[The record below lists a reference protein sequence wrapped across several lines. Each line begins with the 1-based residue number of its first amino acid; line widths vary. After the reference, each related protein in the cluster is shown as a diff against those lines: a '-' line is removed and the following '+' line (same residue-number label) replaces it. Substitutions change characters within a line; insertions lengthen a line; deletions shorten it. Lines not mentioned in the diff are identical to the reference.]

1 MKKFLPRF
9 SIVIVSLLLLVGGC
23 SIGKK
28 APQTPNPAT
37 VPVSRSNSKPWL
49 AHHERLVQEAQSNR
63 IDLLFMG
70 DSITDFWVRQA
81 PRYGTNFWAKYYAP
95 LYAADFG
102 ISGDRTEHVIWRID
116 NGELDGLHPKVT
128 VLMIGTNNSKDNSPE
143 QIAAGIRV
151 ILDKIHEKCPHTK
164 ILLLGVFP
172 RNRTND
178 VQAQIEAPAKINA
191 IISKFAHGNKIV
203 YLDINDKFLSP
214 DGRVPADIMP
224 DFLHPN
230 EHGYQIWADAMNPT
244 LYRMMGVSTNSAGL
258 PETGS
263 P

>member
-1 MKKFLPRF
+1 MKKFFPWFPIAL
-9 SIVIVSLLLLVGGC
+9 VSLVLLNGGC
-23 SIGKK
+23 STEKNE
-28 APQTPNPAT
+28 PQTPNPAT
-37 VPVSRSNSKPWL
+37 VPVSRSNSSSWM
-49 AHHERLVQEAQSNR
+49 AHHERLVQEAKHNR

-70 DSITDFWVRQA
+70 DSITDFWVRSA
-81 PRYGTNFWAKYYAP
+81 PRFGTNVWAKYYAP

-128 VLMIGTNNSKDNSPE
+128 VLMIGTNNSKDNSPK

-151 ILDKIHEKCPHTK
+151 ILDKIQEKCPDTK

-178 VQAQIEAPAKINA
+178 TPAQIEAPAKINA
-191 IISKFAHGNKIV
+191 IIRKFANDDKIV
-203 YLDINDKFLSP
+203 YLNINDKFLGP
-214 DGRVPADIMP
+214 DGKVPADIMP

-244 LYRMMGVSTNSAGL
+244 LYRMMGISN
-258 PETGS
+258 
-263 P
+263 